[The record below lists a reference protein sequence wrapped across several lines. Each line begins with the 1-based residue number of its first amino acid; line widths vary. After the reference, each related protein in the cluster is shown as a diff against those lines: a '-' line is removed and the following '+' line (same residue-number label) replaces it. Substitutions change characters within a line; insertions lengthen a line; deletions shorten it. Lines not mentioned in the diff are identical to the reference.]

1 MSSQDDVVEIY
12 RKERDYEKCV
22 FGEYTGIKSLNVASF
37 ILLLKDYINKM
48 EKVYCGK
55 WTKELPPWLLNCKE
69 FENNRSAPVEVYEHL
84 ITIMALSGAALE
96 TYTNVDP
103 EQWRVNPEED
113 KKKWED

>member
-22 FGEYTGIKSLNVASF
+22 FGEYSGIKSLNVASF
-37 ILLLKDYINKM
+37 ILLLKDYLNKM
-48 EKVYCGK
+48 EKAYCGK
-55 WTKELPPWLLNCKE
+55 WKKELPPWLLACKE

-84 ITIMALSGAALE
+84 ITIMTLAGAALE
-96 TYTNVDP
+96 TYTDVDP

>member
-1 MSSQDDVVEIY
+1 MTNQDDVVEIY

-22 FGEYTGIKSLNVASF
+22 FGEYSGIKSLNVSSF

-48 EKVYCGK
+48 EKAYCGK
-55 WTKELPPWLLNCKE
+55 WKKELPPWLLSCTE
-69 FENNRSAPVEVYEHL
+69 FENNRSAPVEVYENL
-84 ITIMALSGAALE
+84 ITIMALAGAALE
-96 TYTNVDP
+96 TYTDVDP